1 MEPIDRSTKPRNW
14 TRAKL
19 NREMKRLGL
28 RQAKLVPLTGRAQS
42 VVSDVMGGKVKSTP
56 VATVVA
62 AALGRLP
69 HEIWPRLYA
78 APRSEDLP
86 PSEAP
91 TTEATAPPDLG
102 ASAPPTTL
110 AS

>member
-1 MEPIDRSTKPRNW
+1 MEPIDRSIKPRNW

-42 VVSDVMGGKVKSTP
+42 VVSDVMGGKVKSLP

-78 APRSEDLP
+78 VPAP
-86 PSEAP
+86 PSGEA
-91 TTEATAPPDLG
+91 TTESMGAPESKSI
-102 ASAPPTTL
+102 AS
-110 AS
+110 